1 MIPPFLALF
10 CVGLCA
16 GQGDIRRHE
25 SLPRPSISAWPS
37 SVVPANS
44 TVTLRCSAP
53 TRDGNFALR
62 KNGFPQGFVP
72 SPDSPEGLAEFHL
85 ADLKNSNAGE
95 YTCEYY
101 RRESPHIRSP
111 PSDALLLLVT
121 GNFPKP
127 LLQPHQRGK
136 VTAGGK
142 VTLQCQ
148 RPEHLTES
156 IMFALLKKGTS
167 TPIQIQNPV
176 GKETDFSL
184 QNVAVDDT
192 GDYSCV
198 YFQGKPPFWAS
209 EPSNHLAIWVT
220 ARDSLLEDTES
231 SNRAET
237 TLGTTEIILIII
249 FTLLFLLAAFL
260 IYRYSNCGAALD
272 KMTKSSHSSKKP
284 EEVVTDVS
292 PAVKSCSLALEEG
305 TQGSRAE
312 EPHGVTYAELNT
324 RALSEGPSSQEKQP
338 LETCV
343 YSALKM

>member
-220 ARDSLLEDTES
+220 EDTES

-237 TLGTTEIILIII
+237 TL
-249 FTLLFLLAAFL
+249 AFL

-272 KMTKSSHSSKKP
+272 KMTKRCVSSCK
-284 EEVVTDVS
+284 ELL
-292 PAVKSCSLALEEG
+292 SCSAPGSNQPASWPSGLTGCFLPTLTLEEG

>member
-25 SLPRPSISAWPS
+25 SLPKPSISAWPS
-37 SVVPANS
+37 SVVLANS
-44 TVTLRCSAP
+44 KVTLQCSAP

-62 KNGFPQGFVP
+62 KNGFPQGSVP

-85 ADLKNSNAGE
+85 ADLKTRNAGE

-101 RRESPHIRSP
+101 QRESPHIRSP

-127 LLQPHQRGK
+127 SLQPHQRGN

-148 RPEHLTES
+148 RPEHLTGS

-167 TPIQIQNPV
+167 TPIQIQSSV

-220 ARDSLLEDTES
+220 EDTES

-260 IYRYSNCGAALD
+260 IYRYSCCGAALD

-305 TQGSRAE
+305 AQRSRAE

>member
-1 MIPPFLALF
+1 MTPEFLFLLCF
-10 CVGLCA
+10 GLCA

-44 TVTLRCSAP
+44 KVTLRCSAP

-62 KNGFPQGFVP
+62 KNGFPQGSVT
-72 SPDSPEGLAEFHL
+72 SPDSPGGLAEFHL
-85 ADLKNSNAGE
+85 ADLKTRNAGE

-127 LLQPHQRGK
+127 SLQPHQRGN

-148 RPEHLTES
+148 RPEHLTGS

-167 TPIQIQNPV
+167 TPIQIQSSV

-198 YFQGKPPFWAS
+198 YFQRKPPFWAS

-220 ARDSLLEDTES
+220 VSP
-231 SNRAET
+231 AET
-237 TLGTTEIILIII
+237 TSRDFTMGNLIRLG
-249 FTLLFLLAAFL
+249 LAAIIMVTLGAFL
-260 IYRYSNCGAALD
+260 VEAWLSQ
-272 KMTKSSHSSKKP
+272 K
-284 EEVVTDVS
+284 ES
-292 PAVKSCSLALEEG
+292 PH
-305 TQGSRAE
+305 GSRSDSC
-312 EPHGVTYAELNT
+312 PG
-324 RALSEGPSSQEKQP
+324 GQ
-338 LETCV
+338 
-343 YSALKM
+343 